1 MDNQGLPAVSPATQ
15 QSLSTSGQVS
25 ARAPEAATEESA
37 VPYRMIHQVLRGRYL
52 LAIGLGV
59 VLAPML
65 GAVGWRMTQPLYR
78 SESLVRIAYDAPR
91 LNQTAA
97 DGMSMEA
104 FEAFMLSQ
112 QALLSSNRLLALALQ
127 DPAWREK
134 GYQPDRM
141 TTEDLAGE
149 LKVERRGGTE
159 VLKIS
164 YTSEDRQK
172 AALAVQ
178 TVVHAYANL
187 YHSLDS
193 DIEHQKTTSLETRRN
208 ELISRARQLDDT
220 LRTESSEYGGT
231 NLDPLY
237 DAAVKRLTAVES
249 ALIDVRIAMALARS
263 PQQQVG
269 QAAAPSMS
277 LQQMARLDPRMANY
291 MSEREGYETRLQEL
305 RLRGYGEEHS
315 EVKRVKKQLETVAE
329 RIQNYALEL
338 QRTGVVTPPAAA
350 APPTAGQTP
359 ALAGKGLEEL
369 KGDEANLVT
378 LSRTEKQEMAA
389 TGNKKMKLDAVRGD
403 LDKVRGELSDVE
415 QRLRAINMEAGMS
428 GRLSVLSDGEL
439 PLVPIR
445 DRRLHMA
452 AAGAMGGLFLPAAVL
467 AAFGFMQRR
476 YRYSDEATGNAAGD
490 IPLLGILPQLPERM
504 TDIDMAADAAQCLH
518 QIRVMLQL
526 QAQATGSVCY
536 LMTSACPGEGKTS
549 LTAALAL
556 SFATAGA
563 KTLVIDADLIGQRLT
578 RGYHLRDRPGVREA
592 MLLGVND
599 EMICDS
605 GVPGLS
611 VLPAGI
617 SDGRDA
623 CAVSH
628 NAVRRML
635 GYARKL
641 YDIVLID
648 SGPILGSLEAMVIA
662 GVADGVVMTI
672 SRQQQKPLVDR
683 AIRQL
688 RAANARIM
696 GLVFNKAERRDFQRS
711 VAATS
716 LRSIP
721 ANAETGMLVKVGVT
735 SSSGFGS
742 LVDSVRTYLP
752 ANG

>member
-1 MDNQGLPAVSPATQ
+1 MDNQGLPVVPPTSQ
-15 QSLSTSGQVS
+15 QPQSTSVQVS
-25 ARAPEAATEESA
+25 ARAPESTTEEAA

-52 LAIGLGV
+52 LAIGFGL
-59 VLAPML
+59 VLAPLL
-65 GAVGWRMTQPLYR
+65 GAVGWRMTRPLYR
-78 SESLVRIAYDAPR
+78 GESLVRIAYDAPR

-104 FEAFMLSQ
+104 FEAFMQSQ
-112 QALLSSNRLLALALQ
+112 QALLSSNRLLGLALQ

-134 GYQPDRM
+134 GYQPDTM
-141 TTEDLAGE
+141 TTEDLASE
-149 LKVERRGGTE
+149 LTIAHRGGTE
-159 VLKIS
+159 IFKIS
-164 YTSEDRQK
+164 YVSEDRQK

-187 YHSLDS
+187 YRSLDS
-193 DIEHQKTTSLETRRN
+193 GIEHQKTTALETRRN
-208 ELISRARQLDDT
+208 ELLSRAKQLDDV
-220 LRTESSEYGGT
+220 LRTESSEFGGT
-231 NLDPLY
+231 NLDRLY
-237 DAAVKRLTAVES
+237 DTAVTLLTRVDS
-249 ALIDVRIAMALARS
+249 SLIDVRIAMAMAQS
-263 PQQQVG
+263 SQQAGQV
-269 QAAAPSMS
+269 ATPRMS
-277 LQQMARLDPRMANY
+277 LQQMARFDPRMANY
-291 MSEREGYETRLQEL
+291 MSERERLEASLQEL

-315 EVKRVKKQLETVAE
+315 QVKQSKKQLETVAD

-338 QRTGVVTPPAAA
+338 QRTGADIPPAAA
-350 APPTAGQTP
+350 TPTTAGQTP
-359 ALAGKGLEEL
+359 GLAGKGLEEL
-369 KGDEANLVT
+369 KHDEANLVV
-378 LSRTEKQEMAA
+378 LSRTQKEQMVAMGA
-389 TGNKKMKLDAVRGD
+389 KKMKLDALRGD
-403 LDKVRGELSDVE
+403 LDKVRAELGDVE
-415 QRLRAINMEAGMS
+415 QRLRAINMEAGLS

-439 PLVPIR
+439 PLIPIR

-452 AAGAMGGLFLPAAVL
+452 AAGAMGGLFLPAVLL

-526 QAQATGSVCY
+526 QAQATGSICY

-563 KTLVIDADLIGQRLT
+563 RTLVIDADLIGQRLT

-599 EMICDS
+599 AMICDS

-611 VLPAGI
+611 VLPAGV

-628 NAVRRML
+628 NSVRRL
-635 GYARKL
+635 LAYARKQ

-662 GVADGVVMTI
+662 GIADGVVLTI

-735 SSSGFGS
+735 STSGFGS

>member
-1 MDNQGLPAVSPATQ
+1 MNNQGLPAVDLTAHEPP
-15 QSLSTSGQVS
+15 TSVQVS
-25 ARAPEAATEESA
+25 ARTPEPMAEESA
-37 VPYRMIHQVLRGRYL
+37 VPYRVIHQLLRGRYW
-52 LAIGLGV
+52 LAIGLGL
-59 VLAPML
+59 VLAPVL
-65 GAVGWRMTQPLYR
+65 GVVGWRMTHLLYR

-104 FEAFMLSQ
+104 FEAFMQSQ
-112 QALLSSNRLLALALQ
+112 QALLSSNRLLGLALQ
-127 DPAWREK
+127 DPAWLEK
-134 GYQPDRM
+134 GYEPEKM

-149 LKVERRGGTE
+149 LKIEHRGGTE
-159 VLKIS
+159 HLKIS
-164 YTSEDRQK
+164 YISEDRQK

-178 TVVHAYANL
+178 TVVHAYTNL
-187 YHSLDS
+187 YRSLDS
-193 DIEHQKTTSLETRRN
+193 GIEHQKTTALETRRN
-208 ELISRARQLDDT
+208 ELLSRAEQLEDV
-220 LRTESSEYGGT
+220 LRTESSEFGT
-231 NLDPLY
+231 TNIDRLY
-237 DAAVKRLTAVES
+237 DTAVTLLTKVES
-249 ALIDVRIAMALARS
+249 SLIDVRIAMAMARS
-263 PQQQVG
+263 SQQQGG
-269 QAAAPSMS
+269 QAAAPRMS
-277 LQQMARLDPRMANY
+277 LQQMARFDPRMANY
-291 MSEREGYETRLQEL
+291 TSEREGLEARLQEL

-315 EVKRVKKQLETVAE
+315 QVKQAKKQLETVVD

-338 QRTGVVTPPAAA
+338 QRTGADIPPAAA
-350 APPTAGQTP
+350 APTPAGQTP
-359 ALAGKGLEEL
+359 GLAAKGLEEL
-369 KGDEANLVT
+369 KLDEANLVT
-378 LSRTEKQEMAA
+378 LNRTEKEQMVAMGA
-389 TGNKKMKLDAVRGD
+389 KKMKLDAARGE
-403 LDKVRGELSDVE
+403 LDKVRAELGDVE
-415 QRLRAINMEAGMS
+415 QRLRAISMQAGMS

-439 PLVPIR
+439 PLIPIR

-452 AAGAMGGLFLPAAVL
+452 AAGAMGGLFLPAVL
-467 AAFGFMQRR
+467 LALFGAMQRR
-476 YRYSDEATGNAAGD
+476 YRYSDEATGNTAGD

-504 TDIDMAADAAQCLH
+504 TDIEMAADAAQCLH

-563 KTLVIDADLIGQRLT
+563 RTLVIDADLIGQRLT
-578 RGYHLRDRPGVREA
+578 RGYQLRDRPGVREA

-611 VLPAGI
+611 VLPAGV

-623 CAVSH
+623 CSVSH
-628 NAVRRML
+628 NFVRRL
-635 GYARKL
+635 LAYARKQ

-662 GVADGVVMTI
+662 GIADGVVLTI

-721 ANAETGMLVKVGVT
+721 ANAGTGMLVKVGVT
-735 SSSGFGS
+735 STSGFGS